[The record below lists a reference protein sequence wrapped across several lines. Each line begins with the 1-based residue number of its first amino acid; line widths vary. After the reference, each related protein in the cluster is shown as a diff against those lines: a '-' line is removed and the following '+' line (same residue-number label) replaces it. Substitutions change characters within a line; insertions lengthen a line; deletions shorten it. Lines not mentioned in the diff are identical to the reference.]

1 MDTET
6 MTASKAMEA
15 YMRSGVALLIFLA
28 RAATTV
34 QDAYSTADEFMTQL
48 EFDLE
53 PEGNEP

>member
-1 MDTET
+1 